1 MARISDIDNRAAV
14 HTFANLTLAER
25 PPSEA
30 GRTVSD
36 MTPTSH
42 TFQVDLRG
50 LVDLLSHHLY
60 SSPRVYIRELLQ
72 NAVDAITARRAFE
85 PEAPGE
91 VRIVTDGR
99 RLAITDPGVGLTLG
113 EVHKL
118 LATIGG
124 SSKRDEEIEGVRR
137 DFLGQFGIGLLACFT
152 VASTIT
158 VTTRSAREPGAGPVR
173 WTARDDGSYTVTEP
187 PAADKPEPGTVVEL
201 IARPGEEWLAPRR
214 VVELAREYGSLLP
227 AEITVEGEGRTE
239 RITDTPPLWERPW
252 PTATARRLALNA
264 YCEKTLGFAPLDV
277 IDLDVPLA
285 GIKGAAFVLPHAT
298 SPSVRPAHR
307 VHLKRMLLTDTAD
320 NLVPEWAFFVRCV
333 VDTDALRPT
342 ASRES
347 LYDDE
352 ALAVA
357 RDAVGA
363 QIRDWLAR
371 LASTDP
377 VRLEAFL
384 AVHELGVK
392 ALARHDPELLETMLP
407 WLRFETTD
415 GPANLIDFAR
425 AHQPIYL
432 AATVDE
438 YRQVSQIAAAQGI
451 GVVNGGYTYDA
462 ELVQALPRL
471 DPTVEVESL
480 RPGVISANL
489 DVLPGD
495 AELALQ
501 PFLAAARARLDAVDV
516 DVVIREFNPVSVPA
530 ILLDD
535 REARRE
541 RQRAEAEAEA
551 DDLWGGI
558 LASIKQHTARAQLV
572 LNHRNPTVRRVS
584 ALGEAEL
591 AGTAVESLYGQ
602 ALLMSRRPLRPAD
615 TALLNRSFMNLLEH
629 VTGE

>member
-1 MARISDIDNRAAV
+1 MSDI
-14 HTFANLTLAER
+14 
-25 PPSEA
+25 
-30 GRTVSD
+30 
-36 MTPTSH
+36 TPTSH

-60 SSPRVYIRELLQ
+60 SSPKVYVRELLQ

-85 PEAPGE
+85 PGSPGV

-99 RLAITDPGVGLTLG
+99 RLTIADPGVGLTVA

-124 SSKRDEEIEGVRR
+124 SSKRDEAIEGARR

-152 VASTIT
+152 VASVIT
-158 VTTRSAREPGAGPVR
+158 VTSRSAREPDAAAVR
-173 WTARDDGSYTVTEP
+173 WSARDDGSYTVTELP
-187 PAADKPEPGTVVEL
+187 PADRPEAGTVVEL
-201 IARPGEEWLAPRR
+201 LARPGEDWLAPHK
-214 VVELAREYGSLLP
+214 VAELAREYGSLLP
-227 AEITVEGEGRTE
+227 VDITVEGGAAPVTV
-239 RITDTPPLWERPW
+239 TDTPPLWERDW
-252 PTATARRLALNA
+252 PTPTARRLALNA
-264 YCEKTLGFAPLDV
+264 YCEQALGFAPLDV

-298 SPSVRPAHR
+298 SPSARPAHR

-320 NLVPEWAFFVRCV
+320 NLVPEWAFFVRCA

-357 RDAVGA
+357 RDAIGG

-377 VRLEAFL
+377 SRLEAFL
-384 AVHELGVK
+384 SVHELGVK
-392 ALARHDPELLETMLP
+392 ALARHDRDLLEAMLP

-415 GPANLIDFAR
+415 GAANLIDFAR
-425 AHQPIYL
+425 AHQPVYL
-432 AATVDE
+432 APTVDE
-438 YRQVSQIAAAQGI
+438 YRQVAQIAAAQGI
-451 GVVNGGYTYDA
+451 GVVNGGYTYDT
-462 ELVQALPRL
+462 ELVEALPRL
-471 DPTVEVESL
+471 DPSIKVEAL
-480 RPGVISANL
+480 QPDVISANL
-489 DVLPGD
+489 DTLPVE

-501 PFLAAARARLDAVDV
+501 SFLAAARSRLDAVDV
-516 DVVIREFNPVSVPA
+516 DVVVREFNPVSVPA
-530 ILLDD
+530 LLLDD
-535 REARRE
+535 RQARRE

-558 LASIKQHTARAQLV
+558 LASLKQSTARAQLV
-572 LNHRNPTVRRVS
+572 LNHRNPTVRRLS
-584 ALGEAEL
+584 AIADPEL

-602 ALLMSRRPLRPAD
+602 ALLMSHRPLRAND

-629 VTGE
+629 LTRN